1 MKSLKARLWP
11 RRGRSSAQSDGRL
24 PLDGEEPREAVAADA
39 LPSVHGYNVQIS
51 APDPTGP
58 GWTPLG
64 AAEEG
69 RGSVQLQELGRIRV
83 HREINVSQPESAHH
97 RL

>member
-11 RRGRSSAQSDGRL
+11 RRARSSTQPDSRS
-24 PLDGEEPREAVAADA
+24 PPDGEEPREAVAADA
-39 LPSVHGYNVQIS
+39 LPSVHGYDVQVS
-51 APDPTGP
+51 APHPTGP

-69 RGSVQLQELGRIRV
+69 RGGVQLQELGRIRGYQ
-83 HREINVSQPESAHH
+83 EINVSPP
-97 RL
+97 